1 MTQPSET
8 VDKAIAKRRARNRV
22 SQKSFRERQ
31 ARYIK
36 DLERRAAESL
46 QSENTRLNASQE
58 ECRRLREAL
67 ATAQTRIN
75 SLVTALSGVAE
86 NIAQSIDETLVLC
99 PIGGEDSPPNTSI
112 NQEHEDNNEP
122 DTDQEGDL
130 STTINHSED
139 ATTDVLVDPDP
150 SETQPEQNETPTIQ
164 GTSVEEDS
172 IPQLSQALQA
182 GECRTNGN
190 NGFDL
195 QDLFHPGEYEE
206 QLPSNRPDFS
216 NQPFTYV
223 GDMNPVSSQWAQTVN
238 NPQCSMYLP
247 TPLLFPSP
255 KATERVVL
263 HKTQLEVIFPP
274 GSATFPSVFSAHLAV
289 CEYFTKQNPAYR
301 DRRLANGIEPF
312 SKLISTMVHAFVN
325 TCWPEMRVWWAF
337 IQSSKVVEKLMRWKL
352 DPCMETYNTLPITHR
367 PTALQLCAAYPGIV
381 DWVFF
386 PSIRDRLIEVYSHS
400 WLLDE
405 ISCELVRSYV
415 VEAELTKIVTGMES
429 FPAQKG
435 YFRIWDIVQ
444 TISLGD
450 LISSSAV
457 DSTTA
462 LWEIDDENN
471 PELFA
476 LPASPFE
483 IEPLTTGDTWTKI
496 PLEKIFQSRQA
507 ALKLF
512 NLLRMDDRRTVKLD
526 PAFAAAHPELSDD
539 PSIIATGLDCT
550 LHSNKIQVPRPK
562 PLSREAIMNYKA
574 MLWKT
579 DM

>member
-1 MTQPSET
+1 MPQPAET

-36 DLERRAAESL
+36 DLERRVAESL

-75 SLVTALSGVAE
+75 SLVTALSGVAQ

-99 PIGGEDSPPNTSI
+99 PIGAEDGKSNTSF

-122 DTDQEGDL
+122 DTDQEGEL
-130 STTINHSED
+130 PTTIHHSED
-139 ATTDVLVDPDP
+139 AATAALVDPGP
-150 SETQPEQNETPTIQ
+150 SETPPEQSEPATIQ
-164 GTSVEEDS
+164 GSSVESDG
-172 IPQLSQALQA
+172 IPQHFQTEQARE
-182 GECRTNGN
+182 GRRSGN
-190 NGFDL
+190 HGFDL
-195 QDLFHPGEYEE
+195 QVLFDSGECEE
-206 QLPSNRPDFS
+206 QLPSNGQVFS
-216 NQPFTYV
+216 NQPFTYM
-223 GDMNPVSSQWAQTVN
+223 GEMNPVSSQWAQTIN
-238 NPQCSMYLP
+238 NPQGPAYLP

-255 KATERVVL
+255 KATEKIVP

-274 GSATFPSVFSAHLAV
+274 GSANFPSVFSAHMAV

-301 DRRLANGIEPF
+301 DRRLVNGIEPF

-352 DPCMETYNTLPITHR
+352 DPCMETYNALPITHR

-415 VEAELTKIVTGMES
+415 VEAELTKIVTGMENL
-429 FPAQKG
+429 PAQKG

-450 LISSSAV
+450 LMSDSAV

-471 PELFA
+471 SELFA

-483 IEPLTTGDTWTKI
+483 IEPLTTGDAWTKI